1 MTEQD
6 APSARID
13 AKIASLGDWRAE
25 LLARLRKLIL
35 AADDGVIEA
44 WKWDIPV
51 WERDGILC
59 TGETY
64 KAKVKL
70 TFPHGASLP
79 DPKGL
84 FNSSLE
90 GKVRRAIDFH
100 EGDRIDETAFKALI
114 RAAVVLNTAKP
125 AAARPARSRR
135 KPKSG

>member
-90 GKVRRAIDFH
+90 GKVRRAIDFSAA
-100 EGDRIDETAFKALI
+100 DDVDAQAFTALI
-114 RAAVVLNTAKP
+114 REAVKFNRAKVK
-125 AAARPARSRR
+125 AKA
-135 KPKSG
+135 K

>member
-6 APSARID
+6 KPSARID

-25 LLARLRKLIL
+25 LLTQIRALIL
-35 AADDGVIEA
+35 AADDGVIET

-70 TFPHGASLP
+70 TFPHGAALA

-84 FNSSLE
+84 FNASLE
-90 GKVRRAIDFH
+90 GKVRRAIDF
-100 EGDRIDETAFKALI
+100 GPTDTVDAKAFTALI
-114 RAAVVLNTAKP
+114 REAIRFN
-125 AAARPARSRR
+125 RC
-135 KPKSG
+135 

>member
-84 FNSSLE
+84 FNASLE
-90 GKVRRAIDFH
+90 GKVRRAIDF
-100 EGDRIDETAFKALI
+100 GAADDVDAKAFTALI
-114 RAAVVLNTAKP
+114 REAVKFNQAKVK
-125 AAARPARSRR
+125 AKA
-135 KPKSG
+135 K

>member
-1 MTEQD
+1 MAEQD
-6 APSARID
+6 NPSPLID

-25 LLARLRKLIL
+25 LLARLRALIL
-35 AADDGVIEA
+35 AADAGVIET
-44 WKWDIPV
+44 WKWDVPV

-79 DPKGL
+79 DPEGL

-90 GKVRRAIDFH
+90 GKVRRAIDF
-100 EGDRIDETAFKALI
+100 GAADAVDAKAFTALI
-114 RAAVVLNTAKP
+114 REAVRFNRAK
-125 AAARPARSRR
+125 A
-135 KPKSG
+135 K

>member
-6 APSARID
+6 NPSALID

-25 LLARLRKLIL
+25 LLTRLRALIL
-35 AADDGVIEA
+35 SADDGVIET
-44 WKWDIPV
+44 WKWDVPV

-70 TFPHGASLP
+70 TFPHGASLA

-90 GKVRRAIDFH
+90 GKVRRAIDF
-100 EGDRIDETAFKALI
+100 GPADAVDAKAFTALI
-114 RAAVVLNTAKP
+114 RE
-125 AAARPARSRR
+125 AARFNRA
-135 KPKSG
+135 KAK

>member
-6 APSARID
+6 TPAARID

-25 LLARLRKLIL
+25 LLARLRQLIL
-35 AADDGVIEA
+35 ASDDGVIET

-51 WERDGILC
+51 WECAGILC

-70 TFPHGASLP
+70 TFPHGASLS

-90 GKVRRAIDFH
+90 GKVRRAIDF
-100 EGDRIDETAFKALI
+100 GAADEVDAKAFTALI
-114 RAAVVLNTAKP
+114 REAVRFNRAK
-125 AAARPARSRR
+125 A
-135 KPKSG
+135 K

>member
-6 APSARID
+6 TPAARID

-25 LLARLRKLIL
+25 LLTRLRQLIL
-35 AADDGVIEA
+35 ASDDGVIET

-51 WERDGILC
+51 WECAGILC

-70 TFPHGASLP
+70 TFPRGASLS
-79 DPKGL
+79 DPKDL

-90 GKVRRAIDFH
+90 GRVRRAIDF
-100 EGDRIDETAFKALI
+100 GAADEVDAKAFTALI
-114 RAAVVLNTAKP
+114 REAVKFNRSKAK
-125 AAARPARSRR
+125 
-135 KPKSG
+135 

>member
-6 APSARID
+6 TPGARIA

-25 LLARLRKLIL
+25 LLTQLRALIL
-35 AADDGVIEA
+35 AADDGVIET

-79 DPKGL
+79 DSKGL

-90 GKVRRAIDFH
+90 GKVRRAIDF
-100 EGDRIDETAFKALI
+100 GPADAVDAKAFTALI
-114 RAAVVLNTAKP
+114 CEAVQFNQAKT
-125 AAARPARSRR
+125 
-135 KPKSG
+135 K

>member
-1 MTEQD
+1 MTEQGTP
-6 APSARID
+6 AERIT

-25 LLARLRKLIL
+25 LLAKIRALIL
-35 AADDGVIEA
+35 AADDGVIET

-51 WERDGILC
+51 WECAGILC

-70 TFPHGASLP
+70 TFPHGAALA

-90 GKVRRAIDFH
+90 GKVRRAIDF
-100 EGDRIDETAFKALI
+100 GPADAVDAKAFAALI
-114 RAAVVLNTAKP
+114 REATKFNKAK
-125 AAARPARSRR
+125 AKA
-135 KPKSG
+135 K

>member
-1 MTEQD
+1 MTADNASPTQ
-6 APSARID
+6 RID

-25 LLARLRKLIL
+25 LLTRLRRLIL
-35 AADDGVIEA
+35 SADDGVEES

-51 WERDGILC
+51 WECGGILC

-70 TFPHGASLP
+70 TFPHGAALP

-90 GKVRRAIDFH
+90 GKVRRAIDF
-100 EGDRIDETAFKALI
+100 GAADEVDEAAFKALI
-114 RAAVVLNTAKP
+114 RAAIKHNGAK
-125 AAARPARSRR
+125 
-135 KPKSG
+135 KK